1 MALVEPLMVVEVFA
15 VESVVDTE
23 FVVVAAVVVLSAS
36 SSFEIVVVFPLG
48 TAVDQY
54 AVVVVAFS
62 CSTGKAMGA
71 NVSSFMSCSFC
82 SLMKLNCKQLQNDS
96 LLLLPSHNINNNKL
110 NNKYQGV
117 KKIIFT
123 ACHSDKLKLTFT
135 SPDISST
142 SPKSL
147 LKSRIDLIVLELFEV
162 VIPRKRSLA
171 HRAS

>member
-1 MALVEPLMVVEVFA
+1 MTHFFDFLATIL
-15 VESVVDTE
+15 
-23 FVVVAAVVVLSAS
+23 
-36 SSFEIVVVFPLG
+36 I
-48 TAVDQY
+48 
-54 AVVVVAFS
+54 
-62 CSTGKAMGA
+62 
-71 NVSSFMSCSFC
+71 
-82 SLMKLNCKQLQNDS
+82 
-96 LLLLPSHNINNNKL
+96 III

-171 HRAS
+171 HWASSKQNSLAR